1 MTQMLFF
8 LRFKTQLRRTRP
20 ELISRLEKSVSGAV
34 AAAGGKIT
42 GERRLLAVSFDENA
56 LGFWLDILVLIES
69 ILKNLDAA
77 AGDLY
82 GYALVLCRDM
92 EENSAE
98 RVCRFLAA
106 GSQGGGVWLDT
117 MAKKGLLPY
126 AVIDKSDSLIKE
138 GRVFRPQD
146 RALVQ
151 GFARLKTLKNFS
163 GLRQHCF
170 PLEDTIQRALTQ
182 SAGRNAVLLGPEFS
196 GKRHGIYR
204 FYQKICP
211 APAAGEVSPLIIRF
225 DTGGL
230 ACLADAWT
238 PRLRSLIAGSVPGEI
253 LEELDS
259 LETTMF
265 RDRLRDEIPSGG
277 IKQGRY
283 FFRLLLET
291 FVPAVK
297 KRGAPPL
304 IILENIHRADEAV
317 ARIFLE
323 VHAAFPGKQDILILG
338 TCSDEAPDIE
348 ERLKFWG
355 GIFPRVIKLNTG
367 DISGQ
372 ETPNLPPDLEEISYA
387 LALLG
392 RFFPGALFPRLFE
405 DEGKNP
411 AMLSRALSLLSCLGL
426 VDTPEDPRPRINGFL
441 PRMDRAL
448 GSRKEKILI
457 MTRNRLLD
465 WVDRNRLNPCFRLL
479 EALAELGA
487 RTGDDL
493 ILKSISSDI
502 INGTYRGIEKA
513 LAENRLAKITG
524 PERVE
529 AVRFIIKTHKA
540 LYHGDERMIHT
551 AFQEVPP
558 DCSFSPVLKAQI
570 LANLSAFYLGSRD
583 IGSAGE
589 TVKEGILLSQGK
601 NSAVLAQSYRLFSL
615 INIFRQRIGE
625 TIDYLGFAVDNAD
638 KFRNSH
644 ELVVSAYYAA
654 SAHFLFGNISRA
666 QRLAL
671 QAETEALVSGDNEW
685 ADRSRFLQG
694 RLWFEIGH
702 YQEALE
708 IFETLG
714 NNAAGQREKEALLAA
729 WAYRAKVYL
738 RSSPLPRPA
747 GECPDTD
754 LFEIEAA
761 YLAGD
766 YEKTAE
772 LSGALAGLHHAE
784 YFLYTEQP
792 DWHSGFAQAELLLFP
807 RVELW
812 NRMVSVYHALALCRL
827 SPGGGEEALHSMQ
840 RIIRDERLAETDP
853 WDAFYFFAWYR
864 ILEETR
870 AAQVDMN
877 TAVSMAFKR
886 LQRRASR
893 IDDIAIRRDFL
904 SLPRWNSDLS
914 LAAKEYKLI

>member
-8 LRFKTQLRRTRP
+8 LRFKAQLRRTRP

-34 AAAGGKIT
+34 EAAGGRIT
-42 GERRLLAVSFDENA
+42 GERRLLAASFDENA
-56 LGFWLDILVLIES
+56 LGFWLDMLVLIES
-69 ILKNLDAA
+69 AMGDLEAA

-82 GYALVLCRDM
+82 GYALVLGRDM
-92 EENSAE
+92 AE
-98 RVCRFLAA
+98 DSVERICRLLAA

-117 MAKKGLLPY
+117 TAKKGLFPY
-126 AVIDKSDSLIKE
+126 IIIDKNDSFIKE
-138 GRVFRPQD
+138 GRRFRPQD

-151 GFARLKTLKNFS
+151 GFARLMALKNFS
-163 GLRQHCF
+163 GPRQH
-170 PLEDTIQRALTQ
+170 PLEDTIRRALTQ
-182 SAGRNAVLLGPEFS
+182 GARRNTVLLGPEFS

-211 APAAGEVSPLIIRF
+211 AQAAGAVPPLIIRF
-225 DTGGL
+225 HTGGI

-238 PRLRSLIAGSVPGEI
+238 PRIRSLIAGSAPEEI
-253 LEELDS
+253 PEELDI
-259 LETTMF
+259 LGTAIF
-265 RDRLRDEIPSGG
+265 RDRLRDEISPGG
-277 IKQGRY
+277 IKQGRR

-297 KRGAPPL
+297 KQGAPPL
-304 IILENIHRADEAV
+304 IILENIHRADEAA

-323 VHAAFPGKQDILILG
+323 AYAAFPGKRDLLILG
-338 TCSDEAPDIE
+338 TCSDEAPDVE
-348 ERLKFWG
+348 EHLKFWG
-355 GIFPRVIKLNTG
+355 GIFPRVIKLKAG

-372 ETPNLPPDLEEISYA
+372 EVPDLPPDLEEISYA

-405 DEGKNP
+405 EEGKNP
-411 AMLSRALSLLSCLGL
+411 AMLSRAVSLLTCLGL
-426 VDTPEDPRPRINGFL
+426 VDTPDDPRPRISRFI

-448 GSRKEKILI
+448 GNRKGKIHI

-465 WVDRNRLNPCFRLL
+465 WVGGNRLNPCFRLL

-487 RTGDDL
+487 QAGDEL

-502 INGTYRGIEKA
+502 INGTCGGIEKA
-513 LAENRLAKITG
+513 LAENRLEKIVG

-540 LYHGDERMIHT
+540 LYHGDERMIRA
-551 AFQEVPP
+551 AFQEVSP

-570 LANLSAFYLGSRD
+570 LANLSAFHLGGRD

-589 TVKEGILLSQGK
+589 TVKEGILLSQGR
-601 NSAVLAQSYRLFSL
+601 SGAVLAQSYRLFSL
-615 INIFRQRIGE
+615 VNIFRQRIGE

-638 KFRNSH
+638 KSNNSH

-666 QRLAL
+666 QRLAI
-671 QAETEALVSGDNEW
+671 QAETEALVSGDTEW
-685 ADRSRFLQG
+685 ADRSRFLRG
-694 RLWFEIGH
+694 RLWFETGH
-702 YQEALE
+702 YREALE
-708 IFETLG
+708 IFEALG
-714 NNAAGQREKEALLAA
+714 NGSAGQREKEGLLAA
-729 WAYRAKVYL
+729 WAYRARVYL
-738 RSSPLPRPA
+738 QTPRLSRPA
-747 GECPDTD
+747 GKCPDTD

-772 LSGALAGLHHAE
+772 LSGALAGLQHTE

-807 RVELW
+807 RGELW

-827 SPGGGEEALHSMQ
+827 SPGGGEEALHAMQ
-840 RIIRDERLAETDP
+840 RILRDERLAEIDP

-864 ILEETR
+864 VLEKTG

-893 IDDIAIRRDFL
+893 IDDVAIRRDFL
-904 SLPRWNSDLS
+904 SLPRWNGDLS